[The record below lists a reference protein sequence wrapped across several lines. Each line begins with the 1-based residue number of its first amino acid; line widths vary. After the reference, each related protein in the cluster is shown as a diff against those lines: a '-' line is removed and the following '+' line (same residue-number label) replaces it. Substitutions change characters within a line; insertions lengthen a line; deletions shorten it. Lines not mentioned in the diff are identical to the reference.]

1 MGSNSL
7 SGVKPRSLALGVQ
20 RLSHCTTCEVPIYSN
35 SLVNYQFSHII
46 IIVQNRLRKVKEWA
60 YTCFASIFNGRSM
73 CSHVLQAVFKAQDK
87 RDVAINMFLCIY
99 VYIYNYVLYFSV
111 AQSCPT
117 LQPNGL
123 QNTRLP
129 CPSLSPRA
137 CSDSSPLSQWCH
149 PTIIILCHPL
159 LLQSFP
165 ALWSFQWVS
174 SSHQV
179 AKVLA
184 LQLQHQSFQWIL
196 RTDFLQ
202 DWLVWSLCSP
212 RDSQESSP
220 TPQFKS
226 INPLALSLL
235 YGPTLTSMTTWKII
249 ALTIWSFADKVM
261 SLPWL

>member
-1 MGSNSL
+1 
-7 SGVKPRSLALGVQ
+7 
-20 RLSHCTTCEVPIYSN
+20 
-35 SLVNYQFSHII
+35 
-46 IIVQNRLRKVKEWA
+46 
-60 YTCFASIFNGRSM
+60 M

-87 RDVAINMFLCIY
+87 RDVAINMLLCIY

-117 LQPNGL
+117 LWSNRL

-137 CSDSSPLSQWCH
+137 CSDSCPLSQWCH
-149 PTIIILCHPL
+149 PTIILCHPL

-184 LQLQHQSFQWIL
+184 LRLQHQSFQWIF

-212 RDSQESSP
+212 RDSQKSYP
-220 TPQFKS
+220 TPHFKS

-235 YGPTLTSMTTWKII
+235 YGPALTSIRDYWKNH
-249 ALTIWSFADKVM
+249 SFDYLNFVGKVI
-261 SLPWL
+261 SLFWL

>member
-1 MGSNSL
+1 MAS
-7 SGVKPRSLALGVQ
+7 
-20 RLSHCTTCEVPIYSN
+20 
-35 SLVNYQFSHII
+35 
-46 IIVQNRLRKVKEWA
+46 
-60 YTCFASIFNGRSM
+60 TCFASVFKLVLWSLSV

-87 RDVAINMFLCIY
+87 RDVAINMLLCIY

-137 CSDSSPLSQWCH
+137 CSDSCPLSQWCH
-149 PTIIILCHPL
+149 PTIILCHPL

-220 TPQFKS
+220 TPHFKS

-235 YGPTLTSMTTWKII
+235 YGPALTSIRDYWKNH
-249 ALTIWSFADKVM
+249 SFDYMNFVGKVI
-261 SLPWL
+261 SLLWL